1 MHYLI
6 REILVESVLD
16 VLRRGLK
23 TKKFI
28 NPDVVTIHIL
38 KRFILKYLFWF
49 AHGEP
54 YVPYETMVER
64 IVGSTSSSSNV
75 HGVVDDIVLLIG
87 I

>member
-28 NPDVVTIHIL
+28 DLDVVTIHL
-38 KRFILKYLFWF
+38 LQK
-49 AHGEP
+49 
-54 YVPYETMVER
+54 
-64 IVGSTSSSSNV
+64 GSY
-75 HGVVDDIVLLIG
+75 
-87 I
+87 